1 MVIANLLRSVEMAK
15 KILKMVATQ
24 IPEKRE
30 CQCATA
36 LKDAIIT
43 SPERIPAH
51 LKKELALLIGKYVK

>member
-1 MVIANLLRSVEMAK
+1 LLKGVEMAK
-15 KILKMVATQ
+15 KILKMVVTQ

-43 SPERIPAH
+43 SPEHIPAH
-51 LKKELALLIGKYVK
+51 IKKELALLIGKYVKA